1 MPTITYTPIATN
13 TLASA
18 QTTVTFSSI
27 PGTYTDLVVVCSMR
41 TTGANYQPIL
51 RFNGDSGS
59 NYSSTT
65 VWGNGTSAGSNRH
78 TNQNGI
84 YANPGSGIGTA
95 GDFMPWIINVM
106 NYSNT
111 TTNKTTVARFNNA
124 VSVVNGGV
132 GLWRSTSAIT
142 SLSLVA
148 EAGSND
154 FQSGSTFTLY
164 GIKAGS

>member
-1 MPTITYTPIATN
+1 
-13 TLASA
+13 
-18 QTTVTFSSI
+18 
-27 PGTYTDLVVVCSMR
+27 MR

-51 RFNGDSGS
+51 RFNGDTGS

-65 VWGNGTSAGSNRH
+65 VWGNGSSAGSNRH

-95 GDFMPWIINVM
+95 GDFMPWIINIQ

-111 TTNKTTVARFNNA
+111 TTYKTTVARFNNA

-132 GLWRSTSAIT
+132 GLWRNTAAIT
-142 SLSLVA
+142 SVSLVA

-154 FQSGSTFTLY
+154 FQANSTFTLY

>member
-1 MPTITYTPIATN
+1 MPSTYTPIATT
-13 TLASA
+13 TLSST

-27 PGTYTDLVVVCSMR
+27 SGSYTDLILVAVMK

-51 RFNGDSGS
+51 RYNSDSGS

-65 VWGNGTSAGSNRH
+65 VWGNGSTAGTNRH

-95 GDFMPWIINVM
+95 GEFMPWIINIM

-111 TTNKTTVARFNNA
+111 TTYKTSVERFNNTP
-124 VSVVNGGV
+124 SVVNAGV
-132 GLWRSTSAIT
+132 GLWRNTAAIT
-142 SLSLVA
+142 SVSLVA

-154 FQSGSTFTLY
+154 FQIGSTFTLY
-164 GIKAGS
+164 GVKSA